1 MPRSSGDDRLAKRLH
16 VLQLDPKMSKSE
28 IGRQAG
34 VNVSAVR
41 GILAVFG
48 NADISLGAPAA
59 HKGAGRPKERSARW
73 KRYIFRLFE
82 PSFTTISYPQA
93 PGLYGHP
100 GGEEVL

>member
-16 VLQLDPKMSKSE
+16 VLQLRQLDPKMSKSE
-28 IGRQAG
+28 IGKRAG
-34 VNVSAVR
+34 VNVSTVR
-41 GILAVFG
+41 GILGVFG

-82 PSFTTISYPQA
+82 PSFTTILYP
-93 PGLYGHP
+93 
-100 GGEEVL
+100 